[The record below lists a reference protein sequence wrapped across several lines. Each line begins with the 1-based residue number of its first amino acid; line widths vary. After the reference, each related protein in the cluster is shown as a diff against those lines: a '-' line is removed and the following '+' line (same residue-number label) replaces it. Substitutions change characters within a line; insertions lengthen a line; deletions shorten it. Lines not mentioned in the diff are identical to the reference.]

1 MLEIHL
7 TLMLFVLALF
17 LTLLVLLNNMLFQPL
32 VKFMD
37 DRDHSIANDLEAA
50 KGLSGN
56 SDELNAKADEIISNA
71 KNEAAGIRQ
80 KAIDDQKTLAASKI
94 ETKQNELETEYNKFV
109 EKLNSDKENLKNSLL
124 SQMPLFKESLKA
136 KFSKL

>member
-1 MLEIHL
+1 MLDIHL
-7 TLMLFVLALF
+7 SLMLFVLALF

-94 ETKQNELETEYNKFV
+94 ETKQNEL
-109 EKLNSDKENLKNSLL
+109 
-124 SQMPLFKESLKA
+124 
-136 KFSKL
+136 

>member
-1 MLEIHL
+1 M
-7 TLMLFVLALF
+7 ALF
-17 LTLLVLLNNMLFQPL
+17 LVLLVVLNKMLYLPL

-37 DRDHSIANDLEAA
+37 DRDNSIAKDLESV

-56 SDELNAKADEIISNA
+56 SDELNAKAEENLSNA
-71 KNEAAGIRQ
+71 KAEAAAIRQ
-80 KAIDDQKTLAASKI
+80 KAIDDEKALAASKI
-94 ETKQNELETEYNKFV
+94 ETKRAELDKTYADFL
-109 EKLNSDKENLKNSLL
+109 EKLAADRENLNNSLL

>member
-1 MLEIHL
+1 MLDIHL
-7 TLMLFVLALF
+7 PLMLFVLVLF
-17 LTLLVLLNNMLFQPL
+17 LILLVLLNNMLFQPL

-37 DRDHSIANDLEAA
+37 DRDRSIAKDLEAA

-56 SDELNAKADEIISNA
+56 SDELNAQAAENIDNA
-71 KNEAAGIRQ
+71 KAEAAAIRQ
-80 KAIDDQKTLAASKI
+80 KAIDKEKSLAASKV
-94 ETKQNELETEYNKFV
+94 EAKQEELNKKYKNFA
-109 EKLNSDKENLKNSLL
+109 EKLAADKENLKNSLL

>member
-1 MLEIHL
+1 
-7 TLMLFVLALF
+7 MLFVLALF
-17 LTLLVLLNNMLFQPL
+17 LTLLVLLNTMLFKPL

-37 DRDHSIANDLEAA
+37 DRDNSIAKDLEAA

-56 SDELNAKADEIISNA
+56 SDELNAKADANISNA
-71 KNEAAGIRQ
+71 KNEATAIRQ
-80 KAIDDQKTLAASKI
+80 KAIDDEKRLAASRV
-94 ETKQNELETEYNKFV
+94 ETKQSELEKEYEAFV
-109 EKLNSDKENLKNSLL
+109 EKLALDKENLKNSLL

>member
-1 MLEIHL
+1 
-7 TLMLFVLALF
+7 MLFVLALF
-17 LTLLVLLNNMLFQPL
+17 LTLLVLLNTMLFQPL

-37 DRDHSIANDLEAA
+37 DRDNSIAKDLEAA

-56 SDELNAKADEIISNA
+56 SNELNAKADEIISNA

-80 KAIDDQKTLAASKI
+80 KAIDNEKTLALAKV
-94 ETKQNELETEYNKFV
+94 ETKQNELEAEYSKF
-109 EKLNSDKENLKNSLL
+109 LDRMSSDKENLKNSLL

>member
-1 MLEIHL
+1 MLDIHL
-7 TLMLFVLALF
+7 PLMLFVLALF

-37 DRDHSIANDLEAA
+37 DRDNSLAKDLEAA
-50 KGLSGN
+50 KGISGN

-71 KNEAAGIRQ
+71 KNEAAGIKQ
-80 KAIDDQKTLAASKI
+80 KAIDDEKTLAAAKI

>member
-1 MLEIHL
+1 MLDIHL
-7 TLMLFVLALF
+7 SLMLFVLALF
-17 LTLLVLLNNMLFQPL
+17 LTLLVLLNNMLYQPL

>member
-1 MLEIHL
+1 MLDLHL
-7 TLMLFVLALF
+7 PLMLFIMALF
-17 LTLLVLLNNMLFQPL
+17 LVLLVVLNKMLYLPL

-37 DRDHSIANDLEAA
+37 DRDNSIAKDLESV

-56 SDELNAKADEIISNA
+56 SDELNAKAEENLSNA
-71 KNEAAGIRQ
+71 KAEAAAIRQ
-80 KAIDDQKTLAASKI
+80 KAIDDEKALAASKI
-94 ETKQNELETEYNKFV
+94 ETKRAELDKTYADFL
-109 EKLNSDKENLKNSLL
+109 EKLAADRENLNNSLL

>member
-1 MLEIHL
+1 MLDIHL
-7 TLMLFVLALF
+7 PLMLFVLALF
-17 LTLLVLLNNMLFQPL
+17 LTLLVLLNTMLFKPL

-37 DRDHSIANDLEAA
+37 DRDNSIAKDLEAA

-56 SDELNAKADEIISNA
+56 SDELNAKADANISNA
-71 KNEAAGIRQ
+71 KNEAAAIRQ
-80 KAIDDQKTLAASKI
+80 KAIDYEKRLAASRV
-94 ETKQNELETEYNKFV
+94 ETKQSELEKEYEAFV
-109 EKLNSDKENLKNSLL
+109 EKLALDKENLKNSLL

>member
-1 MLEIHL
+1 MCIR
-7 TLMLFVLALF
+7 
-17 LTLLVLLNNMLFQPL
+17 
-32 VKFMD
+32 
-37 DRDHSIANDLEAA
+37 DR
-50 KGLSGN
+50 
-56 SDELNAKADEIISNA
+56 LNAKADEIISNA

-94 ETKQNELETEYNKFV
+94 ESKQNELETEYNTFV